1 MTRLW
6 LMPIIVMI
14 LLALPSFNAD
24 GTEEI
29 LRLTTTTSTYETGL
43 LDHILPPFEKKHN
56 AKVHV
61 VSVGT
66 GKAIHIAMN
75 GDADVILVHAREAED
90 KFVHDGYG
98 VNRRDVMYNDFIIM
112 GPKSDPAK
120 IASVRDAASAFR
132 LIYERKMTFVSRGD
146 NSGTHLR
153 ELKLWK
159 QTGLTPSGAWY
170 LEAGQGMS
178 ATLRMADEKNAYVL
192 IDRATYLANM
202 QNIRLVKLLEGDPAL
217 LNPYGIIPVSPYRHK
232 HVKYE
237 LAMALAAWMTS
248 PECQN
253 MIAEYKKMG
262 QQLYYPNAD
271 KTDM

>member
-1 MTRLW
+1 MA
-6 LMPIIVMI
+6 
-14 LLALPSFNAD
+14 LLAGLLTLPSLNANGAQD
-24 GTEEI
+24 I

-43 LDHILPPFEKKHN
+43 LDHILPPFEKKHD
-56 AKVHV
+56 AKVHII
-61 VSVGT
+61 SAGT
-66 GKAIHIAMN
+66 GKAINIAMN

-90 KFVHDGYG
+90 KFVRDGYG

-112 GPKSDPAK
+112 GPKSDPAG
-120 IASVRDAASAFR
+120 IASIRDAASAFR
-132 LIYERKMTFVSRGD
+132 LIYEQKMTFVSRGD
-146 NSGTHLR
+146 NSGTHQR
-153 ELKLWK
+153 ELKLWT
-159 QTGLTPSGAWY
+159 QLGLTPAEAWY

-192 IDRATYLANM
+192 IDRATYLASMN
-202 QNIRLVKLLEGDPAL
+202 NVRLVNLLEGDPAL

-237 LAMALAAWMTS
+237 LAMALVAWLTS
-248 PECQN
+248 PDCQK
-253 MIAEYKKMG
+253 MIAEYTKMG